1 MVCRT
6 IEMYSTNPWVGGD
19 ACRNESL
26 CRGSPVFHLSPSNW
40 FGIFSL
46 HPPLHWNAPT
56 SYQLTMGSTSVSLSK
71 SSWISSVFPES
82 LLATELGDGEFLQG
96 NTGKWGSQE
105 IKHQW
110 QGEGK
115 KSWKKTVTFPSQCY
129 LKSPLLTLSIGIS
142 PSCLK
147 TPLITLN
154 FGFTVN
160 ISSKRKVP
168 LQPSPTQPQ
177 RLPRVYWWGN
187 GEQRLSA
194 SPVPRALKI
203 ESLSSCSTGVE
214 QEIREIP
221 HSIRFLTH
229 EKIKKQVL
237 HVSPESRFN
246 LGFIYCMRI

>member
-19 ACRNESL
+19 ACRNESSESL
-26 CRGSPVFHLSPSNW
+26 CRGSQVFHLSPAIGLES
-40 FGIFSL
+40 
-46 HPPLHWNAPT
+46 
-56 SYQLTMGSTSVSLSK
+56 SLSIFPFTGMLPLPISWPWAPRPSLCPNRPEFHLCFLSHCWLRSWGMENSCREMQGKVQPKKNKYQQQKEERK
-71 SSWISSVFPES
+71 SS
-82 LLATELGDGEFLQG
+82 
-96 NTGKWGSQE
+96 
-105 IKHQW
+105 
-110 QGEGK
+110 
-115 KSWKKTVTFPSQCY
+115 KKTVIFPSQCY
-129 LKSPLLTLSIGIS
+129 LKPPLLTSNIGIS
-142 PSCLK
+142 PSYLK

-160 ISSKRKVP
+160 TSSKIKVP
-168 LQPSPTQPQ
+168 CHPSPTQTQRFPQ
-177 RLPRVYWWGN
+177 VYWWGN

-194 SPVPRALKI
+194 SLIPTALKI

-214 QEIREIP
+214 QEIRKIP

-246 LGFIYCMRI
+246 LGF